1 MKKDKEKKAVKKLS
15 KKMKS
20 LFFLAAAILI
30 LIGASIYTVLIRP
43 RLQEEKVSYEPTSV
57 NRGTVRVTVNE
68 SGAIEYSQSSIMYEL
83 NLDVSDAKFW
93 RRPDAKLRRWSDAL
107 RFWWEFIR
115 WKQ

>member
-68 SGAIEYSQSSIMYEL
+68 SGAIEYSQSSI
-83 NLDVSDAKFW
+83 S
-93 RRPDAKLRRWSDAL
+93 
-107 RFWWEFIR
+107 
-115 WKQ
+115 